1 MRQKR
6 IAIVYDW
13 MDSWGGVE
21 RMLLVLHEMFPEAQ
35 WYTSYVN
42 RETAPWVSIL
52 QKIHTSFIQN
62 LPSYIKTNRI
72 LSLPLYPSAF
82 ENIDLRGYDLVI
94 SVSSS
99 FAKSVITHPG
109 TKHVCIL
116 LTPTR
121 WLWSQEKN
129 YMKEIPA
136 LAGMTIGKAEMAEL
150 IARPFINHLKKWDFI
165 ASKRPDKIISISKA
179 VADRCKVYYHRES
192 EVLYPPFDY
201 EYWGK
206 FKFQNSN
213 FKFQKIL
220 KPSYSAG
227 RQVHDDKGEYFL
239 VVSRLEPYKKVD
251 LVIES
256 FRRFP
261 KKQLIIVGSGTQF
274 SKLKIIAGENIHFIQ
289 HATDAELGQLYA
301 DAQALIMPQ
310 EEDFGYVALEAQFF
324 GCPVIAYE
332 RGGAVET
339 VVKGKTGLFFSQQS
353 SQSLGDAVA
362 QFERRK
368 YNLGDS
374 QAFLK
379 KFSKELFIKKTK
391 LLITDE
397 LL

>member
-1 MRQKR
+1 MRQRR

-42 RETAPWVSIL
+42 REKAPWVTIL
-52 QKIHTSFIQN
+52 PKIHTSFIQN
-62 LPSYIKTNRI
+62 LPSYIKTKRI

-109 TKHVCIL
+109 TKHICIL

-136 LAGMTIGKAEMAEL
+136 LGGMTFGKAEMTEL
-150 IARPFINHLKKWDFI
+150 FVRPFINHLKKWDFV
-165 ASKRPDKIISISKA
+165 ASQRPDKIISISKA
-179 VADRCKVYYHRES
+179 VADRCKTYYHRES

-201 EYWGK
+201 EYWRNIK
-206 FKFQNSN
+206 SKNSN
-213 FKFQKIL
+213 RSRIL
-220 KPSYSAG
+220 SN
-227 RQVHDDKGEYFL
+227 DYFL

-251 LVIES
+251 LVIET

-261 KKQLIIVGSGTQF
+261 KKRLIIVGTGTQF
-274 SKLKIIAGENIHFIQ
+274 TKLKSIAGENIHFIQ

-301 DAQALIMPQ
+301 DSQALIMPQ

-324 GCPVIAYE
+324 GCPVIAYGK
-332 RGGAVET
+332 GGSLET

-353 SQSLGDAVA
+353 SQSLGDTVA

-391 LLITDE
+391 LLISDE

>member
-1 MRQKR
+1 
-6 IAIVYDW
+6 
-13 MDSWGGVE
+13 
-21 RMLLVLHEMFPEAQ
+21 
-35 WYTSYVN
+35 
-42 RETAPWVSIL
+42 
-52 QKIHTSFIQN
+52 
-62 LPSYIKTNRI
+62 
-72 LSLPLYPSAF
+72 
-82 ENIDLRGYDLVI
+82 
-94 SVSSS
+94 
-99 FAKSVITHPG
+99 
-109 TKHVCIL
+109 
-116 LTPTR
+116 
-121 WLWSQEKN
+121 
-129 YMKEIPA
+129 MKEIPA
-136 LAGMTIGKAEMAEL
+136 LGGMTFGKAEMTEL
-150 IARPFINHLKKWDFI
+150 FVRPFINHLKKWDFV
-165 ASKRPDKIISISKA
+165 ASQRPDKIISISKA
-179 VADRCKVYYHRES
+179 VADRCKTYYHRES

-201 EYWGK
+201 EYWRNIK
-206 FKFQNSN
+206 SKNSN
-213 FKFQKIL
+213 RSRIL
-220 KPSYSAG
+220 SN
-227 RQVHDDKGEYFL
+227 DYFL

-374 QAFLK
+374 QTFLK

>member
-1 MRQKR
+1 MRQRR

-42 RETAPWVSIL
+42 REKAPWVTIL
-52 QKIHTSFIQN
+52 PKIHTSFIQN

-109 TKHVCIL
+109 AKHICIL

-121 WLWSQEKN
+121 WLWSQKKN
-129 YMKEIPA
+129 YIKELPA
-136 LAGMTIGKAEMAEL
+136 FSGMRFEKTKMTEL
-150 IARPFINHLKKWDFI
+150 FAAPIINHLKKWDYV
-165 ASKRPDKIISISKA
+165 ASQRPDKIISISNA
-179 VADRCKVYYHRES
+179 VADRCKTYYHRES
-192 EVLYPPFDY
+192 EVLYPPFDF
-201 EYWGK
+201 EYWRNIQSK
-206 FKFQNSN
+206 NSN
-213 FKFQKIL
+213 RSRIL
-220 KPSYSAG
+220 SNE
-227 RQVHDDKGEYFL
+227 HFL

-251 LVIES
+251 LVIKS

-261 KKQLIIVGSGTQF
+261 KKRLIIVGTGTQF
-274 SKLKIIAGENIHFIQ
+274 SKLKSIAEENIHFIQ
-289 HATDAELGQLYA
+289 HASDAELGQLYA
-301 DAQALIMPQ
+301 DSQALIMPQ

-324 GCPVIAYE
+324 GCPVIAYGK
-332 RGGAVET
+332 GGSLET

-353 SQSLGDAVA
+353 SQSLGDTVA

>member
-1 MRQKR
+1 MRQRR

-179 VADRCKVYYHRES
+179 VADRCKTYYHRES
-192 EVLYPPFDY
+192 EVLYPPFDF
-201 EYWGK
+201 EYWRNIQSK
-206 FKFQNSN
+206 NSN
-213 FKFQKIL
+213 RSRIL
-220 KPSYSAG
+220 SNE
-227 RQVHDDKGEYFL
+227 HFL

-301 DAQALIMPQ
+301 DSQALIMPQ

-324 GCPVIAYE
+324 GCPVIAYGK
-332 RGGAVET
+332 GGSLET